1 MNFLIIK
8 NVEVTSGIFENV
20 DLSAV
25 SFFSFRSLMIYSL
38 YICKEVFY
46 YARTDSPEPSEAG
59 R

>member
-25 SFFSFRSLMIYSL
+25 SFFLFGSLMVYS
-38 YICKEVFY
+38 I
-46 YARTDSPEPSEAG
+46 
-59 R
+59 